1 MGSWS
6 DLSPGRTRQLRGD
19 PAHLL
24 FQPDNQNHSVSDPT
38 SLRFCWS
45 RHWAAASVQW
55 AWCRHSAG
63 ELVGAAFFLQG
74 SIKRGIIT
82 LMDLHVYLSHISLLL
97 RSALLWLRVIKLRSE
112 LWKYWIY
119 SGAAA
124 LRSTAPRGDILYVVF
139 SAFILQQRAN
149 FTERPVWSTD
159 SGSGVAVVQFG
170 PVYVEMA
177 AYTTSHSLHSL
188 SSARSTLHINVPS
201 VRMNIHARRS
211 DTNILQLLCSRPVP
225 HRPTWRPRPAVNIS
239 PGSGRQRM

>member
-6 DLSPGRTRQLRGD
+6 DRCPLDGPVSWEETR
-19 PAHLL
+19 HIFC
-24 FQPDNQNHSVSDPT
+24 FQTNQNQGVSDPT

-149 FTERPVWSTD
+149 FTEAR
-159 SGSGVAVVQFG
+159 VVHRFWLRCRRRTVRACIFRNG
-170 PVYVEMA
+170 C
-177 AYTTSHSLHSL
+177 LHDF
-188 SSARSTLHINVPS
+188 TLPPQPSS

>member
-6 DLSPGRTRQLRGD
+6 DRCPLDGPVSWEETR
-19 PAHLL
+19 HIFC
-24 FQPDNQNHSVSDPT
+24 FQTNQNQGVSDPT
-38 SLRFCWS
+38 SLRFCWW

-139 SAFILQQRAN
+139 SAFILQQRPN

-170 PVYVEMA
+170 PVYLEMA
-177 AYTTSHSLHSL
+177 AYTTSHSLHSPL
-188 SSARSTLHINVPS
+188 LYVWIFMHVAVTQTSCSFFVLARFLTDPHGDPVLLWTSVLDLVVRGCNDAAGIN
-201 VRMNIHARRS
+201 
-211 DTNILQLLCSRPVP
+211 
-225 HRPTWRPRPAVNIS
+225 
-239 PGSGRQRM
+239 